1 MLLFIFYIR
10 THFLHLNTYHSLE
23 QWFSWMDDLSS
34 KDYVVIDHFFRDT
47 LYAEIK
53 SFFLGELS
61 NFTEAGIGTSS
72 DNQINKN
79 IRGDFTYW
87 LDRKR
92 DVQLES
98 FWGLVDE
105 IIHMFNRYCFLSLS
119 GYEFHL
125 AHYPS
130 GGHYDKHLDQ
140 FENRNNRMISV
151 IIYLNDGWQTGDGGE
166 LEIFEK
172 DGSSFLVE
180 PLAARCVMFK
190 SAEVPHAVLQAHKS
204 RFSVTGWLL
213 HQPSAIGRFL
223 G

>member
-1 MLLFIFYIR
+1 MK
-10 THFLHLNTYHSLE
+10 TYHSLE
-23 QWFSWMDDLSS
+23 QWFSWMDDLSG
-34 KDYVVIDHFFRDT
+34 KDYVVIDHFFQDT
-47 LYAEIK
+47 LYAEVK
-53 SFFLGELS
+53 SFFLGKLS
-61 NFTEAGIGTSS
+61 DFTKAGIGTNS

-92 DVQLES
+92 DVRLQP
-98 FWGLVDE
+98 FWNLLDE
-105 IIHMFNRYCFLSLS
+105 IVFMFNRYCYLSLS

-151 IIYLNDGWQTGDGGE
+151 IIYFNDAWQKGDGGE

-213 HQPSAIGRFL
+213 YQPSALGRFL

>member
-1 MLLFIFYIR
+1 MENWL
-10 THFLHLNTYHSLE
+10 
-23 QWFSWMDDLSS
+23 SWMDEISD
-34 KDYVVIDHFFRDT
+34 KDYVIIDQFFREE
-47 LYAEIK
+47 LYTEIR
-53 SFFLGELS
+53 SFFLSKLP
-61 NFTEAGIGTSS
+61 NFKEAAIGVDTEKQVNS
-72 DNQINKN
+72 K

-92 DVQLES
+92 DANLQN
-98 FWGLVDE
+98 FWELLDE
-105 IIHMFNRYCFLSLS
+105 IIQMFNRYCYLSLS

-151 IIYLNDGWQTGDGGE
+151 VIYLNEGWQQGYGGE

-180 PLAARCVMFK
+180 PLAMRCVMFK

-204 RFSVTGWLL
+204 RFSLTGWLL
-213 HQPSAIGRFL
+213 YQPSAL
-223 G
+223 GQLFG

>member
-1 MLLFIFYIR
+1 MENWL
-10 THFLHLNTYHSLE
+10 
-23 QWFSWMDDLSS
+23 SWMDDISD
-34 KDYVVIDHFFRDT
+34 KDYVVIDHFFREE
-47 LYAEIK
+47 LYAEIR
-53 SFFLGELS
+53 SFFLSKLS
-61 NFTEAGIGTSS
+61 SFKEAGIGVDS
-72 DNQINKN
+72 DNQINSK

-92 DVQLES
+92 DSDLQN
-98 FWGLVDE
+98 FWELLDE
-105 IIHMFNRYCFLSLS
+105 IIQMFNRYCYLSLS

-151 IIYLNDGWQTGDGGE
+151 VIYLNEGWQQGDGGE

-180 PLAARCVMFK
+180 PLAMRCVMFK
-190 SAEVPHAVLQAHKS
+190 SAEVPHAVLQANKS
-204 RFSVTGWLL
+204 RFSLTGWLL
-213 HQPSAIGRFL
+213 YQPSAL
-223 G
+223 GKFFG